1 MRIHL
6 NWNKAKVDD
15 WMNEG
20 NDNQLDMEKNAVSI
34 ERQHKNEELIKRLIK
49 TEAAIKKAEA
59 DIKNSEKQ
67 IQQIKKARH
76 GNKQLR
82 FVTYCMQAKIHK

>member
-34 ERQHKNEELIKRLIK
+34 EKQHKNEELIKRLIK
-49 TEAAIKKAEA
+49 TEAAIKKA
-59 DIKNSEKQ
+59 
-67 IQQIKKARH
+67 
-76 GNKQLR
+76 
-82 FVTYCMQAKIHK
+82 